1 MSKETAYVA
10 YQYDEFAG
18 QGRVDRRQAPCV
30 GPRADVL
37 NRLVFECAPS
47 AKNDTEVWEAFPR
60 FFQGVMH
67 LRSVGNVAGIPGRG
81 VVPEL

>member
-1 MSKETAYVA
+1 MLGTVESI
-10 YQYDEFAG
+10 D
-18 QGRVDRRQAPCV
+18 GRLHVS

-37 NRLVFECAPS
+37 NRLVFECASS
-47 AKNDTEVWEAFPR
+47 AKNDIEVWEAFPR

-67 LRSVGNVAGIPGRG
+67 LRSVGNVAGIPGCG